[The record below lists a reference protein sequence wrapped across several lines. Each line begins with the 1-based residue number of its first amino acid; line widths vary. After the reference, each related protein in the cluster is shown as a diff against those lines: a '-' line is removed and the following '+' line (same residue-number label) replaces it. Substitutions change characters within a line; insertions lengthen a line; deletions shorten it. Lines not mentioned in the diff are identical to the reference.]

1 MSLVRIVRHLVVS
14 ARPRQWIKNAVVFA
28 ALVFA
33 HELGNTQR
41 VEQAALA
48 FALFCA
54 ASSAT
59 YVANDLVDRARDRL
73 HPTKRARPLATGEL
87 DPALA
92 LAFAL
97 TLAAGSLAL
106 AQTLLG
112 RSFATVLAGFL
123 ALNLAYSLVLKR
135 WIFVDVL
142 AISLGFMLRALA
154 GAIAIDV
161 PASAW
166 LVVLTLFLALFLALN
181 KRKAEL
187 VTLGEHAPAHRPV
200 LGEYAPALLDQL
212 IAITTAGV
220 IQVYALYTF
229 NSVQPDHFVWSL
241 PLVLYGIFRY
251 LYLVARKGA
260 GTTPEDALLGDA
272 PLLACV
278 ALWVA
283 LMVAFTWN
291 VPLAR

>member
-1 MSLVRIVRHLVVS
+1 MSLVRIARHLAVS
-14 ARPRQWIKNAVVFA
+14 ARPRQWIKNGVVFA

-33 HELGNTQR
+33 HELGNTDR
-41 VEQAALA
+41 VRQAAMA

-73 HPTKRARPLATGEL
+73 HPTKRARPIAQGEL
-87 DPALA
+87 GPALA
-92 LAFAL
+92 VAFAL

-106 AQTLLG
+106 AYALLG
-112 RSFATVLAGFL
+112 RSFAAVLAGFL

-154 GAIAIDV
+154 GAVAIDV
-161 PASAW
+161 PASPW

-187 VTLGEHAPAHRPV
+187 STLGEHASAHRPV

-278 ALWVA
+278 AVWVA